1 MPIFHADN
9 ENQFYLAIRLAV
21 LAWQRFKVK
30 ISFTFEAV
38 KKRAGIWIY
47 EVLLLHVLQ
56 GAGIRIY
63 VVLLPH
69 NFSLMVAAH
78 F

>member
-9 ENQFYLAIRLAV
+9 ENQLYLAIRLAV
-21 LAWQRFKVK
+21 FARQSFKVEK
-30 ISFTFEAV
+30 SSTFKPFE
-38 KKRAGIWIY
+38 KRTGIWIY

-56 GAGIRIY
+56 RAGIRIY

-69 NFSLMVAAH
+69 V
-78 F
+78 

>member
-1 MPIFHADN
+1 MYILIFHADN

-21 LAWQRFKVK
+21 FAWQSFKVK
-30 ISFTFEAV
+30 KSSTFEPV
-38 KKRAGIWIY
+38 EKRAGIWIY

-56 GAGIRIY
+56 LAGIRIY

-69 NFSLMVAAH
+69 V
-78 F
+78 

>member
-9 ENQFYLAIRLAV
+9 ENQLYLAIILAV
-21 LAWQRFKVK
+21 FAWQSFKVEK
-30 ISFTFEAV
+30 SSTFEPV
-38 KKRAGIWIY
+38 EKRAGIWIY

-56 GAGIRIY
+56 RAGIRIY

-69 NFSLMVAAH
+69 V
-78 F
+78 